1 MIQRYSLSDYKT
13 KHNELFSYTQSADVV
28 DIQSAETPPFSFSDY
43 SGDIVD
49 LLLPECPPSLFYTHS
64 NP

>member
-28 DIQSAETPPFSFSDY
+28 DIHSAETPPSSFSDY
-43 SGDIVD
+43 SSDVVN
-49 LLLPECPPSLFYTHS
+49 LLLPESSHSSFYIQ
-64 NP
+64 